1 MDEMSIH
8 NVKIKSEIRD
18 PDLDTDI
25 FKEEETS
32 YPENKINISE
42 PDNGNGDIEDDKPL
56 KRKKRKK
63 KSMKFVPPAHWEKD
77 VPEPPAGLV
86 DNYYDLDLSVEFLSQ
101 LFEYVNELC
110 EHINNGDSNI
120 NR

>member
-1 MDEMSIH
+1 MDEMSMH
-8 NVKIKSEIRD
+8 NVKIKSEVRD
-18 PDLDTDI
+18 PDLDSDV
-25 FKEEETS
+25 FKEETS
-32 YPENKINISE
+32 YPENKINIVSE
-42 PDNGNGDIEDDKPL
+42 PDNDNGDIENDKPL

-77 VPEPPAGLV
+77 APEPPGGLV

-110 EHINNGDSNI
+110 EHINNGDSNS

>member
-1 MDEMSIH
+1 MT
-8 NVKIKSEIRD
+8 
-18 PDLDTDI
+18 LD
-25 FKEEETS
+25 
-32 YPENKINISE
+32 
-42 PDNGNGDIEDDKPL
+42 NGDIEDDKPL

-63 KSMKFVPPAHWEKD
+63 KSMKFLPPAHWEKD
-77 VPEPPAGLV
+77 APEPPDGLV

-110 EHINNGDSNI
+110 EHINNGDSNV

>member
-1 MDEMSIH
+1 MDEFQ
-8 NVKIKSEIRD
+8 NVKIKNEIRD
-18 PDLDTDI
+18 PDLDSDV
-25 FKEEETS
+25 FKEETS
-32 YPENKINISE
+32 YPENKIHISE
-42 PDNGNGDIEDDKPL
+42 PENENGSIEDDKPL

-63 KSMKFVPPAHWEKD
+63 KMKFVPPSHWEKD
-77 VPEPPAGLV
+77 APEPPAGLV